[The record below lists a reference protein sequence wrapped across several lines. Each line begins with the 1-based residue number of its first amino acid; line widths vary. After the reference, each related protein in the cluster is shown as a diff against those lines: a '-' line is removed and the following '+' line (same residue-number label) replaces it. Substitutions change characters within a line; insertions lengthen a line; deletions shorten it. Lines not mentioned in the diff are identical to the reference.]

1 MKVAKTFLDEGKKLN
16 FAVANRMRFAGV
28 LEEFGLDDRS
38 TEAPV
43 VTIRTAKGQKYA
55 MTEDFT

>member
-1 MKVAKTFLDEGKKLN
+1 MAKSFQDENQKLS
-16 FAVANRMRFAGV
+16 FAVANRIRFAGV
-28 LEEFGLDDRS
+28 LAEFGLEDRS

-55 MTEDFT
+55 MTEEFT